1 MKIFLVALSFFTR
14 IPINIRSEV
23 SEDEFY
29 KSMTLLPV
37 VGLLIGLIMY
47 GIIYITSFLE
57 FPINI
62 KSFLLMVFYIWITG
76 GLHVDGFIDSADA
89 LLSNRDREKMLEIMK
104 DSRIGAF
111 GAIAIILMLLG
122 LFIIYGLVPYK
133 AFILM
138 PIIGRS
144 CGVFAASM
152 SKYAKE
158 TNDLGR
164 RFVDDMGKK
173 QGVFAIV
180 FAIIAIAIVDY
191 YYLVPFVICVI
202 MTFFYANLFKNKL
215 HGMTGDTIGMMIE
228 LNQIVFLYAA
238 YIFIS
243 LVGGFV

>member
-14 IPINIRSEV
+14 IPINIRTEV

-29 KSMTLLPV
+29 KSMALLPV
-37 VGLLIGLIMY
+37 VGMFIGLIMY
-47 GIIYITSFLE
+47 GVIYVMNFLNL
-57 FPINI
+57 PTNI
-62 KSFLLMVFYIWITG
+62 MSFLLLSFYIWITG
-76 GLHVDGFIDSADA
+76 GLHIDGFIDSADA

-122 LFIIYGLVPYK
+122 LFLIYGLVPYK

-152 SKYAKE
+152 SKYAKD

-164 RFVDDMGKK
+164 RFVEDMGKK
-173 QGVFAIV
+173 QGA
-180 FAIIAIAIVDY
+180 FAIIFSLLAIVVVDY
-191 YYLVPFVICVI
+191 YYLVPFVICMI
-202 MTFFYANLFKNKL
+202 MTYIYVNVFKKKL

-228 LNQIVFLYAA
+228 LNQAVFLYAA

-243 LVGGFV
+243 FIGGFI